1 MDEFSENFQ
10 TASDPP
16 PPPSPLP
23 RPRFGKLCCVF
34 FREIIT
40 LSRKFM
46 TKLPFPHERVGVGA
60 CSDILVNSYLGGEIV
75 RDCAVKDEK
84 ICKMHLQQ
92 TRSMPDLMSDGKKL
106 KLEME

>member
-1 MDEFSENFQ
+1 MNVWGWGLVVTFWLILTSEV
-10 TASDPP
+10 
-16 PPPSPLP
+16 
-23 RPRFGKLCCVF
+23 RLC
-34 FREIIT
+34 
-40 LSRKFM
+40 
-46 TKLPFPHERVGVGA
+46 
-60 CSDILVNSYLGGEIV
+60 EIV